1 MKKFTTALVVLIN
14 CYIIDNASAAQN
26 MSYVYDSKGSL
37 IYSENQGNSGGN
49 QKAYSYDQAE
59 NRNVITVVDTSGA
72 SLLVY
77 RFYQG
82 PSHFYTNYYPEG
94 ANVGFKFEGYG
105 FLVYKLSASGMH
117 PLYRC
122 YNASNQVRLISVQQN
137 CEGLS
142 NEGAFGYAADNSS
155 SGLVPLYRFH
165 NSSATDFLTTETYD
179 EGVNAGY
186 VYEGI
191 LGYVPQ

>member
-1 MKKFTTALVVLIN
+1 MNTYFG
-14 CYIIDNASAAQN
+14 NAAYADQN
-26 MSYVYDSKGSL
+26 MSYAYDAKGL
-37 IYSENQGNSGGN
+37 FIYSENQGGVSSS

-59 NRNVITVVDTSGA
+59 NRNIFTVFDNSGPN
-72 SLLVY
+72 SLIY

-82 PSHFYTNYYPEG
+82 PSHFYTIYYPEG
-94 ANVGFKFEGYG
+94 ANAGFKFEGYG
-105 FLVYKLSASGMH
+105 FLVYKGSTAGTH

-122 YNASNQVRLISVQQN
+122 YNSSNQARLVSVQQN
-137 CEGLS
+137 CEGLI
-142 NEGAFGYAADNSS
+142 NEGIFGYASDSAS

-165 NSSATDFLTTETYD
+165 NSNATDFLITESYN
-179 EGVNAGY
+179 EGENAGF